1 MKQCKKKYD
10 CFTLLHPEN
19 EGILILQNVRNYTPN
34 NHVTSQKAEKSMG
47 SFRTSCKIIN
57 PTEIL

>member
-1 MKQCKKKYD
+1 MKQCKKKCD
-10 CFTLLHPEN
+10 CFTLLDPEN
-19 EGILILQNVRNYTPN
+19 EGILILQNVKNCTPN
-34 NHVTSQKAEKSMG
+34 NSVTSQMTAKSKG